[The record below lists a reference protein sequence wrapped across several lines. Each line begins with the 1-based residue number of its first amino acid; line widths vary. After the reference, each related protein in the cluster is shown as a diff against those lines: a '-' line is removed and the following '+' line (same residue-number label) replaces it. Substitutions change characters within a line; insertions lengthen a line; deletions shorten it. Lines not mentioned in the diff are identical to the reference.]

1 VAKKG
6 FPDTQFKFMQK
17 INNEHAWDIK
27 VEAKFIN
34 ERILEQSWI
43 INEQP

>member
-17 INNEHAWDIK
+17 INDEHVGDIK
-27 VEAKFIN
+27 IKAKFIDKC
-34 ERILEQSWI
+34 ILEQSWM
-43 INEQP
+43 INEQS

>member
-17 INNEHAWDIK
+17 IDNKHAGDIK
-27 VEAKFIN
+27 IKAKFIN
-34 ERILEQSWI
+34 KRILEQSWI
-43 INEQP
+43 INEQS